1 MEKEKISIK
10 DYQEIDFN
18 KDYINN
24 SLKELNILKVNIIN
38 IINESNNLERQME
51 KYFDAINSCF
61 SSLKKEIESCI
72 YWFSDT
78 TSFNDK
84 KSKNVKIHKNFR
96 ENIYKKFKICN
107 ISIKKIKENINFDR
121 LNKLNQNL
129 NKIIEDSQNLNF
141 YPSKCCNFD
150 SRNSYLKLTLS
161 GIETSESEDNPY
173 DYNAIINERNSTEII
188 PGFLDNE
195 NENNT
200 LLNIGQEIE
209 DIQKS
214 NKNQSIK
221 IELNKENEY
230 KGDDEEINN
239 DNNNNILNCSDCLI
253 NKAIYKCSH
262 CNKYYCEGCSDTI
275 LKHYGLQNHK
285 LEKIPYNQF
294 DQETSKKLFLNNFI
308 EFIKYYIFKI
318 NDLLNLELINFDFP
332 SIENIPNLESQKEY
346 LDKIYK
352 IWLNNK
358 NDNYDNDDENY
369 KKINGDLINSLERL
383 FPNKKLHISRSLYD
397 IDDEFFSD
405 EKYDIRDEEFD
416 KIKNNILFFISVVS
430 KQRINIDKNI
440 LGTITDRISS
450 SLNIQKNNIIILLND
465 NVNNYVKSMKFA
477 ELSYNQILYENPIL
491 NKLKEVKLL
500 TDNLLLNEC
509 KIPKNYFDSKG
520 NCLNPNLS
528 CNLIRGTEIYDPPY
542 GWIGIGLNVEG
553 KYDNGNDDWLNN
565 NTNLSEW
572 AIAYHGISSKIS
584 SDSIKKLLKY
594 IITKNGI
601 KIAISKMKSNSNDE
615 RHWGKVGEG
624 IYLSPKIKT
633 AEHYTGTIS
642 FNNKRYKV
650 LLMAKVY
657 IKGIREPEF
666 SNFWVLDSKFI
677 RIYRVLFKEI
687 S

>member
-1 MEKEKISIK
+1 MEKQKISIK

-24 SLKELNILKVNIIN
+24 SLKELNILKGNINN
-38 IINESNNLERQME
+38 IINESKKLEKQIKE
-51 KYFDAINSCF
+51 YFNAINNCF
-61 SSLKKEIESCI
+61 PNLKTEIESCI

-78 TSFNDK
+78 TSFNDE
-84 KSKNVKIHKNFR
+84 KNENIIRHNNFR
-96 ENIYKKFKICN
+96 KNIFEEFQKCN
-107 ISIKKIKENINFDR
+107 KSIKKIKENNNFDR
-121 LNKLNQNL
+121 INELNQNL
-129 NKIIEDSQNLNF
+129 KKIIEDTYQLKF
-141 YPSKCCNFD
+141 YPSKCCNFNFNC
-150 SRNSYLKLTLS
+150 SFLRLTLS
-161 GIETSESEDNPY
+161 DMETSESEDNPY
-173 DYNAIINERNSTEII
+173 DYDEINIDKKSREIF
-188 PGFLDNE
+188 PGYLDSE
-195 NENNT
+195 NGT
-200 LLNIGQEIE
+200 LINLEPEIE
-209 DIQKS
+209 ENPKS
-214 NKNQSIK
+214 NKSQAIK

-230 KGDDEEINN
+230 KGDEEEINN
-239 DNNNNILNCSDCLI
+239 DNNSILKCSDCLI
-253 NKAIYKCSH
+253 HKAINKCSH

-275 LKHYGLQNHK
+275 LKYEANHNHK
-285 LEKIPYNQF
+285 LEKIPYNQI
-294 DQETSKKLFLNNFI
+294 DKETSKKLFLNNFI

-352 IWLNNK
+352 ICHNNE
-358 NDNYDNDDENY
+358 NDNYNNDDEND
-369 KKINGDLINSLERL
+369 KKINGDLINSLERI
-383 FPNKKLHISRSLYD
+383 FSNKKLHISRSIYD
-397 IDDEFFSD
+397 IDDDFYSD
-405 EKYDIRDEEFD
+405 EKYSISDSEFD

-677 RIYRVLFKEI
+677 RIYRILFKEI